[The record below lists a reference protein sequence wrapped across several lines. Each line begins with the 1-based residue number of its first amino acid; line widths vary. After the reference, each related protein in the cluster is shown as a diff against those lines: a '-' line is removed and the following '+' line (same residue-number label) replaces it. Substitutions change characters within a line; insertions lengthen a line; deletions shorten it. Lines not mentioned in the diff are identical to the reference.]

1 MSKFHVNP
9 DSGAS
14 GKCNATVKDCPYG
27 GETGT
32 ENHYAT
38 KIEAEQAG
46 NKILRNK
53 YGSFNVHT
61 KSKLIDETE
70 SINTLEK
77 RAKNLRELLSDLP
90 RYDEEYDEIES
101 NYFQTINDIKKKQG
115 NAQLL
120 KDGIVAPPKPTKR
133 PAPSM
138 QEQLNRETEQLNRM
152 IKALNEPYEGGFDP
166 EAHMEYNDNIIRL
179 KQEIPKQRKIVQ
191 ELQNKK
197 PFAQKALQNN
207 WMQLLPA
214 KNREQIMSLITADTN
229 EGDTEFIRG
238 TAGIKNSDARKLRGA
253 VQQRLRKRIEQKP
266 AEWKEGQKVANDLT
280 GVENNPKRKA
290 YIDSINNKHFAKND
304 MGGSKF
310 TDKRLTKAEDAIS
323 LALAQRGGLK
333 GDDRDKLIA
342 SGADP
347 NAFLPPE
354 SGVRYIQVKAN
365 GTEATK
371 STADMKDDEILTV
384 QAKDPNDPKSS
395 LSFVATVKEQPKTS
409 VGTIII
415 GPKEDSNGEPI
426 KGTETLWTMHP
437 GSPTRGIRSNDIRE
451 KGLKGG
457 STITVKELR
466 EKFGKDIKANTKVI
480 E

>member
-1 MSKFHVNP
+1 MAKFHVNP

-27 GETGT
+27 GENGT

-38 KIEAEQAG
+38 QVEAEQAG
-46 NKILRNK
+46 NKILQKK

-70 SINTLEK
+70 SISTLQK
-77 RAKNLRELLSDLP
+77 RAKNLQEVLSDLP

-191 ELQNKK
+191 DLQNKR

-214 KNREQIMSLITADTN
+214 KSREKAMSLIASNTN
-229 EGDTEFIRG
+229 EGDAEFIRA
-238 TAGIKNSDARKLRGA
+238 TEGIKNSDAKALRRT
-253 VQQRLRKRIEQKP
+253 VQERLKRRIQQNP
-266 AEWKEGQKVANDLT
+266 AEWKEGQKVAHDLT
-280 GVENNPKRKA
+280 ERSTNPKRKD
-290 YIDSINNKHFAKND
+290 YIESIDRKHFENNGGA
-304 MGGSKF
+304 GSKF
-310 TDKRLTKAEDAIS
+310 TDPRVKKTEDVIS
-323 LALAQRGGLK
+323 LAIAQRGGLK
-333 GDDRDKLIA
+333 GDDRDKIIA
-342 SGADP
+342 NGADP

-354 SGVRYIQVKAN
+354 TGVRYLQVKVD

-371 STADMKDDEILTV
+371 DTSTMSEDEVLTV
-384 QAKDPNDPKSS
+384 TAKQRGNGSSS
-395 LSFVATVKEQPKTS
+395 LSIAADVKTQPKTQYAT
-409 VGTIII
+409 VII
-415 GPKEDSNGEPI
+415 GPKEDEEGEPI
-426 KGTETLWTMHP
+426 KGTNTLWTMHP
-437 GSPTRGIRSNDIRE
+437 GNPTRGIRSNDLRE
-451 KGLKGG
+451 KGLDDG
-457 STITVKELR
+457 SKITVGELR
-466 EKFGKDIKANTKVI
+466 KLFGKDIKANTRLVN
-480 E
+480 